1 MDIRDFFFRNRGY
14 LPIPLSVLILY
25 YASIRTELIVVGAVL
40 VVAGEAL
47 RLNGVRYAGGETR
60 TRKVGASALC
70 TSGPFAHVRN
80 PLYLGNVII
89 YAGMVLVAG
98 GTYVWILLPLTLAFF
113 FLEYGLIISLEE
125 ETLRQKFAEEYREY
139 VEAVPRIIPRLTSWT
154 GGSETVPMPLDKT
167 VRTEK
172 RTLQVIG
179 GFILILIIRF
189 TLLQ

>member
-14 LPIPLSVLILY
+14 IPIPLAIIILTF
-25 YASIRTELIVVGAVL
+25 ASIEIELLSIGVILL
-40 VVAGEAL
+40 VTGELL

-70 TSGPFAHVRN
+70 TSGPFAYVRN

-98 GTYVWILLPLTLAFF
+98 GEFVWTLFPVTLGFF

-125 ETLRQKFAEEYREY
+125 ETLRQKFGLEYNEYLAE
-139 VEAVPRIIPRLTSWT
+139 VPRLIPRMTPWK
-154 GGSETVPMPLDKT
+154 GGGETVPMNMEKT
-167 VRTEK
+167 VRIEK
-172 RTLQVIG
+172 RTFQTIS
-179 GFILILIIRF
+179 GFLFLLILRV
-189 TLLQ
+189 TLL